1 MPEVKICSQCKLE
14 LDLSEFSKRA
24 SGYVFARCKVC
35 CNSAVRITKQCDFCG
50 NKFPATS
57 KSIKKFCSEK
67 CRTEA
72 AKNRAQ
78 SDHRIT
84 LRYNVFDR
92 AKRENIEADFKKEDI
107 SIPVLCPVTNIDIAI
122 DKSAPLADSNPVIDR
137 IDLSRSYEKGNLI
150 VVSMKAFKE
159 RVIGSSK
166 CSHCGKAIDTQRV
179 HAARGAQSERF
190 CDAKCNRDFY
200 NKKNSGISGGANTDR
215 YDPALIPTSPI
226 TRQLAA
232 EQALPFYFSGN
243 PCRRG
248 HIVAR
253 RVSNGNCLECE
264 KENRPA
270 KTKEQNER
278 YHANKTD
285 INKRRN
291 EALQAD
297 PKRRAIANLRSY
309 RSVLFRRLID
319 ERREGL
325 FRDSLDE
332 DLGCTHEDFF
342 IHIES
347 TFTDGMTWEN
357 YGEWHLDHVKPVSLF
372 ENPLCAEAWNWRN
385 YQALWAE
392 DNIRKGGANNPDL
405 KALYGNTQGFSE

>member
-1 MPEVKICSQCKLE
+1 
-14 LDLSEFSKRA
+14 
-24 SGYVFARCKVC
+24 
-35 CNSAVRITKQCDFCG
+35 
-50 NKFPATS
+50 
-57 KSIKKFCSEK
+57 
-67 CRTEA
+67 
-72 AKNRAQ
+72 
-78 SDHRIT
+78 
-84 LRYNVFDR
+84 
-92 AKRENIEADFKKEDI
+92 
-107 SIPVLCPVTNIDIAI
+107 
-122 DKSAPLADSNPVIDR
+122 
-137 IDLSRSYEKGNLI
+137 
-150 VVSMKAFKE
+150 
-159 RVIGSSK
+159 
-166 CSHCGKAIDTQRV
+166 
-179 HAARGAQSERF
+179 
-190 CDAKCNRDFY
+190 CNRDFY

-232 EQALPFYFSGN
+232 EQDLPFYFSGN

-357 YGEWHLDHVKPVSLF
+357 YGEWHLDHVKPV
-372 ENPLCAEAWNWRN
+372 
-385 YQALWAE
+385 
-392 DNIRKGGANNPDL
+392 
-405 KALYGNTQGFSE
+405 